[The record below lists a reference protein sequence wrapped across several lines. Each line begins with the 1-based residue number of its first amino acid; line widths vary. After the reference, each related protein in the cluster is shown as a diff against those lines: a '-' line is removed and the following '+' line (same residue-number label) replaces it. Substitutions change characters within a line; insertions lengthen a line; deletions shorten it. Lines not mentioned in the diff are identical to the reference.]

1 MEQCSKSRPR
11 VEIGGGLQKGGLDT
25 PPPGQSGRISGRFWA
40 LGLDRSGIIAPQAS
54 AIMSDENQHW
64 VPKLL
69 LKNFAD
75 AGRVYCLD
83 IHSDEIT
90 KPPPKHAASE
100 PGFNDFEIDGTPV
113 SFEDKLE
120 KIETKAAPVLKRIIG
135 ARNLIGLPSLDREHV
150 ARFIAAQSV
159 RTKAFYEGLTDK
171 PPRDAFGTTFKYMW
185 HSLFVTASEIARRHW
200 ALMVIE
206 EGDEVF
212 YLGDNPVVLQRTR
225 DPKDGTNLGF
235 DVPGVEAFLPLS
247 PKCALYMPCRATSYE
262 IISRYEAAMAVH
274 RLVRLAVYSGVKG
287 GSAALRDAQATIR
300 RSHDIYVALTEGTPL
315 AAEAAN
321 IENLNYLQC
330 MWSLNAIY
338 SNRKDFAFARRVF
351 RKSPQYRNAVR
362 TSLLE
367 KGRILF
373 PADENAR
380 K

>member
-1 MEQCSKSRPR
+1 M
-11 VEIGGGLQKGGLDT
+11 
-25 PPPGQSGRISGRFWA
+25 
-40 LGLDRSGIIAPQAS
+40 SGIRQTGGDESDIILLAS
-54 AIMSDENQHW
+54 RIMSNENQHW

-83 IHSDEIT
+83 IQSDEIT

-100 PGFNDFEIDGTPV
+100 RSFNDFKIDGKLV
-113 SFEDKLE
+113 SFEGKLQ
-120 KIETKAAPVLKRIIG
+120 KIETKAAPVLKRIIAAQSLAG
-135 ARNLIGLPSLDREHV
+135 LSLIDRQHV
-150 ARFIAAQSV
+150 ARFIAAQSF

-171 PPRDAFGTTFKYMW
+171 PPREEFGATFKYMW
-185 HSLFVTASEIARRHW
+185 HSSIVAAIEIARRHW

-206 EGDEVF
+206 RGNEVF

-247 PKCALYMPCRATSYE
+247 PKCALYMPCRATSHE
-262 IISRYEAAMAVH
+262 IVVRYEAAMAMH
-274 RLVRLAVYSGVKG
+274 RLVRLAVYSGLKG
-287 GSAALRDAQATIR
+287 GSAELQDAQATIR
-300 RSHDIYVALTEGTPL
+300 RSHHIYKALTDGTPL
-315 AAEAAN
+315 AAEPEN

-330 MWSLNAIY
+330 MWSLGAIY

-351 RKSPQYRNAVR
+351 RRSPQYRSAVR

-367 KGRILF
+367 KGRIFF
-373 PADENAR
+373 PAEEDVFSA
-380 K
+380 